1 MPGRMGND
9 TVLRKNVAVI
19 DIRADENVV
28 LLKGPLPGAK
38 NGLLKI
44 FKK

>member
-1 MPGRMGND
+1 MF
-9 TVLRKNVAVI
+9 A
-19 DIRADENVV
+19 AEENVV

-44 FKK
+44 FTKQ

>member
-1 MPGRMGND
+1 MGND
-9 TVLRKNVAVI
+9 TVLRKNVIVV
-19 DIRADENVV
+19 DVRAEENVV

-44 FKK
+44 FTK